1 MEKCK
6 ENENVKFGQRV
17 ASLRIEKGI
26 SQEAL
31 ALQCGINR
39 TYMGEVERGEKS
51 PSLTIIVKIAKGLNI
66 SLKTLFDY

>member
-1 MEKCK
+1 MGKGK
-6 ENENVKFGQRV
+6 ENENIRFGQRV
-17 ASLRIEKGI
+17 AQLRIEKGI

-51 PSLTIIVKIAKGLNI
+51 PSLTTIVKIANGLNI
-66 SLKTLFDY
+66 SMKTLFDY